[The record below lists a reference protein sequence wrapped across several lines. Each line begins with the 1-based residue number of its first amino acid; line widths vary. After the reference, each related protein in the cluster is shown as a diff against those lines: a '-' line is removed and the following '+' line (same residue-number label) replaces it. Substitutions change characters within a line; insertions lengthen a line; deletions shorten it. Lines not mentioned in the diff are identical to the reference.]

1 MRPINEIANLH
12 GYRYFGIQKM
22 FKHILPVAR
31 RVIVT
36 QNEHQNES
44 ISPWGYIVSIP
55 FEHSNK
61 CLVRE
66 ST

>member
-44 ISPWGYIVSIP
+44 ISP
-55 FEHSNK
+55 
-61 CLVRE
+61 
-66 ST
+66 